1 MKKITTVFSLLLL
14 SAASMAQGTVR
25 TSFSAADLSLNY
37 TALIATFTKD
47 SAYHLSYP
55 KRLTYHVESECTY
68 GIFLNNNT
76 FRLSGK
82 NLPSAN
88 DGNVDIQVSSPGISN
103 VELSNVRQELT
114 NKNDPASSKGWLGNL
129 TFQFPFIIN
138 ISRNG
143 QLIKSITYYSNTYQA
158 KMSFNKELVDP
169 SLAYSPNKLFA
180 SSDEINNSFKSIAT
194 KKIIEAT
201 FATQT
206 YNKISEMLFMLYG
219 TYSFKGMSAYYG
231 VVRPRG
237 RKFDYSD
244 FDASNEAYKAAIK
257 LHNVNDFVGRD
268 SLMKV
273 AKEGYTKMLNSGD
286 KKIDINVK
294 DMLLHNL
301 AWCSYYLNEKEDF
314 NKYLAA
320 YSTTDTAKWDPSS
333 LSAFNNTTGTLGL
346 RELLNNCTVC
356 TINP

>member
-1 MKKITTVFSLLLL
+1 ML

-25 TSFSAADLSLNY
+25 TSFSTVDLSLNY

-68 GIFLNNNT
+68 NIFLNNNSS
-76 FRLSGK
+76 RLSGK
-82 NLPSAN
+82 MLPPAN
-88 DGNVDIQVSSPGISN
+88 DGNVDIQVLSPGISN
-103 VELSNVRQELT
+103 IALTNVRQQRI
-114 NKNDPASSKGWLGNL
+114 NVNDPTGTKGWLGDA
-129 TFQFPFIIN
+129 TFQFPFVVN

-143 QLIKSITYYSNTYQA
+143 QLIKSITYYSSAYQA
-158 KMSFNKELVDP
+158 NMPFTKDLVDP
-169 SLAYSPNKLFA
+169 SLAYSPNRLFA
-180 SSDEINNSFKSIAT
+180 SADEVNNTFKNIAT

-201 FATQT
+201 FATQA

-244 FDASNEAYKAAIK
+244 LDASNEAYKAAIK
-257 LHNVNDFVGRD
+257 LHDVNDFVGRD

-346 RELLNNCTVC
+346 REQLNNCTVC